1 MLLLHSAAHEKD
13 TEKWA
18 EERRGLEEQKQRIQ
32 EENDSLCLDLEKKD
46 DEFHQLGV
54 SKQTMMDEY
63 ERNISELTI
72 SYEKTIAEHLQH
84 ISKIENEVSEL
95 QAFKV
100 RLFGVSIH
108 NVLINN
114 CLK

>member
-54 SKQTMMDEY
+54 SKQTMMDDY
-63 ERNISELTI
+63 ERKISELTI

-100 RLFGVSIH
+100 RLFSVH
-108 NVLINN
+108 PYRMFL
-114 CLK
+114 